1 MAILVH
7 SVWPKSQE
15 PPFCVST
22 ARTAYHVS
30 MLYLSV
36 LAGAGRTLSRV
47 PTLAS
52 SRNISKLALRT
63 DKYSQKELVVEP
75 VTDVFPVIE

>member
-1 MAILVH
+1 
-7 SVWPKSQE
+7 
-15 PPFCVST
+15 
-22 ARTAYHVS
+22 